1 MKKRRKRKVV
11 FYKNKRFLIYS
22 LLSLFLFLGMGY
34 SVLSTDLD
42 ISGDITLKEYYEPT
56 LYNVLKKAVKVG
68 TYAREYEGEHQDSM
82 DPTKSTEKIYHWY
95 GSNATNGTAIQDK
108 FNVVFA
114 GICWQMIRT
123 TDTAIHTT
131 GDTIRKRKVSDI
143 RNRTATMDLYENCIY
158 LSIHQNKYEDSR
170 IWGTQT
176 FYSANCDESRE
187 IAGLIQNAVKSQLQ
201 PKNKRQIKK
210 SGTDIYVLYNATKPA
225 VMVECG
231 FVSNQSELNQLK
243 DSTYQN
249 NMALSIATGIINYN
263 ISEVKNGS
271 EV

>member
-1 MKKRRKRKVV
+1 MLKLFPYILWGDFVKKSLIALILATVV
-11 FYKNKRFLIYS
+11 CIT
-22 LLSLFLFLGMGY
+22 
-34 SVLSTDLD
+34 SVLLCQIQFASSNSIINSTLPVIIIDAGHGGED
-42 ISGDITLKEYYEPT
+42 GG
-56 LYNVLKKAVKVG
+56 AVGIDG
-68 TYAREYEGEHQDSM
+68 TY
-82 DPTKSTEKIYHWY
+82 EKDINLQISLKVNDILTLFGYKTHL
-95 GSNATNGTAIQDK
+95 
-108 FNVVFA
+108 
-114 GICWQMIRT
+114 IRT

-131 GDTIRKRKVSDI
+131 GDTIRQRKVSDI

-187 IAGLIQNAVKSQLQ
+187 IAELIQNAVKSQLQ
-201 PKNKRQIKK
+201 PNNKRQIKK

-243 DSTYQN
+243 DCTYQN

-263 ISEVKNGS
+263 ISEVQNGS

>member
-1 MKKRRKRKVV
+1 MKKSLIALILATVV
-11 FYKNKRFLIYS
+11 CIT
-22 LLSLFLFLGMGY
+22 
-34 SVLSTDLD
+34 SVLLCQIQFASSNSIINSTLPVIIIDAGHGGED
-42 ISGDITLKEYYEPT
+42 GG
-56 LYNVLKKAVKVG
+56 AVGIDG
-68 TYAREYEGEHQDSM
+68 TY
-82 DPTKSTEKIYHWY
+82 EKDINLQISLKVNDILTLFGYKTHL
-95 GSNATNGTAIQDK
+95 
-108 FNVVFA
+108 
-114 GICWQMIRT
+114 IRT

-131 GDTIRKRKVSDI
+131 GDTIRQRKVSDI

-187 IAGLIQNAVKSQLQ
+187 IAELIQNAVKSQLQ
-201 PKNKRQIKK
+201 PNNKRQIKK

-243 DSTYQN
+243 DCTYQN

-263 ISEVKNGS
+263 ISEVQNGS

>member
-1 MKKRRKRKVV
+1 MKKSLIALLLATVV
-11 FYKNKRFLIYS
+11 CIT
-22 LLSLFLFLGMGY
+22 
-34 SVLSTDLD
+34 SVLLCQIQIVSSNTIINDHLPVIIID
-42 ISGDITLKEYYEPT
+42 AGHGGEDGG
-56 LYNVLKKAVKVG
+56 AVGIDG
-68 TYAREYEGEHQDSM
+68 TY
-82 DPTKSTEKIYHWY
+82 EKDINLQISLKVNDILTLFGYKTHL
-95 GSNATNGTAIQDK
+95 
-108 FNVVFA
+108 
-114 GICWQMIRT
+114 IRT

-131 GDTIRKRKVSDI
+131 GDTIRQRKVSDI

-201 PKNKRQIKK
+201 TNNKRQIKK

-263 ISEVKNGS
+263 ISEVQNGS

>member
-1 MKKRRKRKVV
+1 MKKSLIALILATVV
-11 FYKNKRFLIYS
+11 CIT
-22 LLSLFLFLGMGY
+22 
-34 SVLSTDLD
+34 SVLLCKIQFASSNSIINSTLPVIIIDAGHGGED
-42 ISGDITLKEYYEPT
+42 GG
-56 LYNVLKKAVKVG
+56 AVGIDG
-68 TYAREYEGEHQDSM
+68 TY
-82 DPTKSTEKIYHWY
+82 EKDINLQISLKVNDILTLFGYKTHL
-95 GSNATNGTAIQDK
+95 
-108 FNVVFA
+108 
-114 GICWQMIRT
+114 IRT

-131 GDTIRKRKVSDI
+131 GDTIRQRKVSDI

-201 PKNKRQIKK
+201 TNNKRQIKK

-263 ISEVKNGS
+263 ISEVQNGS